1 MLSINFPNSSSSKY
15 HFALESLLDF
25 KLQIIRLQKE
35 FWLISLYA
43 VSVLMKY
50 HKIKI
55 FLNAILFLFW
65 GMGHIQ
71 FCADFFLT
79 VESIDAPRS

>member
-1 MLSINFPNSSSSKY
+1 
-15 HFALESLLDF
+15 
-25 KLQIIRLQKE
+25 
-35 FWLISLYA
+35 
-43 VSVLMKY
+43 MKY